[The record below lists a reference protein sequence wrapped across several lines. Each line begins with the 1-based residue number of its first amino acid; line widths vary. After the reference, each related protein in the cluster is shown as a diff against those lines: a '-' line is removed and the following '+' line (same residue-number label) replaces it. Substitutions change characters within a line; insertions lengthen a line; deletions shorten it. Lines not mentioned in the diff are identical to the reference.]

1 MDVIGNIVAFPFV
14 CIGWIIVGAIAG
26 AIAHSIMGSDA
37 PLINDIILGLL
48 GAVVGGFVVGLF
60 IDVSNREG
68 LTGVLISLVVS
79 IIGAIIIIA
88 IGRLLTGRRPV

>member
-1 MDVIGNIVAFPFV
+1 MDVIGNIVAFPLV

-26 AIAHSIMGSDA
+26 AIAHSIMGSNQ

-88 IGRLLTGRRPV
+88 IGRLLTGRRAV

>member
-1 MDVIGNIVAFPFV
+1 VEFAFDVLTFPLV
-14 CIGWIIVGAIAG
+14 CIGWLIVGAIAG
-26 AIAHSIMGSDA
+26 AIAHAIMGSNQ

-48 GAVVGGFVVGLF
+48 GAVVGGFVVDLF
-60 IDVSNREG
+60 TDVSDRQG

-88 IGRLLTGRRPV
+88 IGRLLTGRRAV